1 MAEITCKGPGVWP
14 VVPFPRKGEQRAS
27 VVLTDEHAPNGAMGT
42 ELPDSHVCGAFDGI
56 DAIRSAYT
64 YISFWILIQTGTAF
78 MAIAIFAFELTQL
91 LFSVVG

>member
-1 MAEITCKGPGVWP
+1 M
-14 VVPFPRKGEQRAS
+14 
-27 VVLTDEHAPNGAMGT
+27 VLTDKHAPNGAVGT

-64 YISFWILIQTGTAF
+64 YISFWMLIQTGTAF